1 MTDEKKIQETATPE
15 EKSAAF
21 IKKTPA
27 EEEPRVLSELEKRE
41 ALEAILF
48 AAGYALP
55 YDRLAALLGFTPG
68 RMKRFAEATAKEYN
82 AAPGRGILLLT
93 MEDRCQLCT
102 KAEYKNYIREALGI
116 RLSGKLSASSLEVL
130 AIVAYHQP
138 VTKAYIEQVR
148 GSDCSYAIGSLCD
161 KSLIE
166 PKGRLETPGR
176 PLLYGTTDDFLRC
189 FGISSLDELPEYTES
204 TRTEPGASSEA
215 APIPNQLSFLT
226 DEENDP
232 PKEASFTA
240 PN

>member
-102 KAEYKNYIREALGI
+102 KAEYKKLHPGSAGDPSQRKAL
-116 RLSGKLSASSLEVL
+116 RL
-130 AIVAYHQP
+130 QP
-138 VTKAYIEQVR
+138 
-148 GSDCSYAIGSLCD
+148 
-161 KSLIE
+161 
-166 PKGRLETPGR
+166 
-176 PLLYGTTDDFLRC
+176 
-189 FGISSLDELPEYTES
+189 
-204 TRTEPGASSEA
+204 
-215 APIPNQLSFLT
+215 
-226 DEENDP
+226 
-232 PKEASFTA
+232 
-240 PN
+240 